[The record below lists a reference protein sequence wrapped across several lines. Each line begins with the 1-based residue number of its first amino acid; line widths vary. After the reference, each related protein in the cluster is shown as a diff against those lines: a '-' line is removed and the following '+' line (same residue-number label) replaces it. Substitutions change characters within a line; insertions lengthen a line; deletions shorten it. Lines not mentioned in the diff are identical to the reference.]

1 MKRIPSLD
9 GLRAISIAAVVVG
22 HLTKA
27 QHSTALWGAYG
38 NTGVRIFF
46 VISGF
51 LITKLMLTEHDR
63 TSDISLRDFYIR
75 RAYRI
80 LPAALIFIAAAVIID
95 WKEMTWLHVGA
106 AVFYLADYD
115 FAAPWIFGH
124 LWSLSVEEQFY
135 LLWPAILKR
144 WYEKRVAIL
153 VGVSIFAPVLHLVL
167 YYFKVPSGGY
177 GLFPVLT
184 DNLAVGCL
192 LAVLEPRIPK
202 IPGYVAVMMTFAI
215 VLIPLYTAP
224 TVSRTFFSVLI
235 LHPVFLVSIA
245 GVISHVVRHPY
256 RFLNWG
262 PVEWVGRISY
272 SLYLWQEPFC
282 PNPRFRPWTAA
293 ILALATACISYY
305 VVEQPALK
313 FRNRRSKKSATRV
326 SEACIAA

>member
-22 HLTKA
+22 HLSKA

-80 LPAALIFIAAAVIID
+80 LPAALVFIAVAVVID
-95 WKEMTWLHVGA
+95 WKEMRWLHVGA

-115 FAAPWIFGH
+115 LAAPWIFGH

-144 WYEKRVAIL
+144 WYERRVAIL

-167 YYFKVPSGGY
+167 YY
-177 GLFPVLT
+177 
-184 DNLAVGCL
+184 
-192 LAVLEPRIPK
+192 
-202 IPGYVAVMMTFAI
+202 
-215 VLIPLYTAP
+215 
-224 TVSRTFFSVLI
+224 
-235 LHPVFLVSIA
+235 
-245 GVISHVVRHPY
+245 
-256 RFLNWG
+256 
-262 PVEWVGRISY
+262 
-272 SLYLWQEPFC
+272 
-282 PNPRFRPWTAA
+282 
-293 ILALATACISYY
+293 
-305 VVEQPALK
+305 
-313 FRNRRSKKSATRV
+313 
-326 SEACIAA
+326 